1 MNAWLIAAGVLA
13 LGLVPCLLVSFRGRT
28 MDRLAAL
35 ELAGTVA
42 VLLVVLLAEG
52 LQRPSLYDLALALA
66 LLSFPAGL
74 VFACFL
80 ERWL

>member
-1 MNAWLIAAGVLA
+1 MNAWLIAAAA
-13 LGLVPCLLVSFRGRT
+13 LVFGLVPCLLVCARGRT

-35 ELAGTVA
+35 ELAGTVT

-52 LQRPSLYDLALALA
+52 LKRPFLYELALALA

-74 VFACFL
+74 VFARFL